1 MTGET
6 PDLQRRRNMVLP
18 WTVGGHRV
26 RGSRLRTRTTQSRND
41 TAVNR
46 RWKVVKRYD
55 RWRVLDNGQWHETH
69 DTLAQA
75 HTAATQLAV
84 MDACFQP
91 GGLTALKY
99 LRQGVI
105 LADWELELL
114 YSYYETKEHQ

>member
-1 MTGET
+1 
-6 PDLQRRRNMVLP
+6 MVLP
-18 WTVGGHRV
+18 RPTRRDRL
-26 RGSRLRTRTTQSRND
+26 RGRRLRTRTDQSRND
-41 TAVNR
+41 AAVTR

-55 RWRVLDNGQWHETH
+55 RWRVLDNGAWHETH

-99 LRQGVI
+99 LRQGVM

-114 YSYYETKEHQ
+114 YSYYETKEQL

>member
-1 MTGET
+1 
-6 PDLQRRRNMVLP
+6 MVLP

-69 DTLAQA
+69 DTLREA

-114 YSYYETKEHQ
+114 YSYYETKENL